1 MKKYDAYKDS
11 GVKWIGEIPN
21 HWEVVPLKRTGSFE
35 NGLTYS
41 PNDIRD

>member
-21 HWEVVPLKRTGSFE
+21 HWEAIKISRVHPIIGKWYNAIILA
-35 NGLTYS
+35 
-41 PNDIRD
+41 

>member
-21 HWEVVPLKRTGSFE
+21 HWEVVTFK
-35 NGLTYS
+35 
-41 PNDIRD
+41 IA